1 MKQAITIFLGGL
13 VSLNAMAAMPVY
25 QPVGSAF
32 TLGTMANKRALSTSL
47 ANPASPYLMTRLSS
61 FRTGYLGPA
70 GFGYEMGEISN
81 LTDKVDELEGILSK
95 SDYRSQTEVDN
106 AIASANSIIADVADT
121 AYIKLSGSS
130 QIPFMP
136 LIYKTRGN
144 GAFMLDASAS
154 FVGRANILADDISYT
169 ASGSDFSLDSDTSLY
184 VQSATD
190 LRLGLGYSQVF
201 GRFVSGALILGGK
214 ANFHQISLGRDV
226 SVLIDD
232 SEDSGEAFYDDL
244 FNSQKSTS
252 GVGLDLGAIWVSD
265 YYQLGATL
273 ANINEPEFDYA
284 NLGNC
289 SGLSG
294 SSLISCQAAVKFAS
308 EGKLKLVD
316 SYTMETQL
324 TLEGALVSKD
334 RRWSLAG
341 SYDVN
346 AVDDPVGDAYQW
358 QTVSVS
364 FFSDNVTVPGVRL
377 GYRKNAAGSKLSY
390 LTGGL
395 TLFQRL
401 DVDLAYGLDSL
412 RSDSGSSSIPRSFY
426 LSVGYG
432 SAF

>member
-47 ANPASPYLMTRLSS
+47 ANPASPYLMTRLQS
-61 FRTGYLGPA
+61 FRAGYLGPA

-81 LTDKVDELEGILSK
+81 LTDRVDELEDILSN
-95 SDYRSQTEVDN
+95 SDYRSQAEVDD
-106 AIASANSIIADVADT
+106 AIASANSIINDVADT

-154 FVGRANILADDISYT
+154 FVGRANILADEISYT
-169 ASGSDFSLDSDTSLY
+169 LSGTDFSLDSDTSLY

-201 GRFVSGALILGGK
+201 GRFVSGALILGAK

-226 SVLIDD
+226 SVLVDD
-232 SEDSGEAFYDDL
+232 SEDSGGAFSDGL
-244 FNSQKSTS
+244 FDSQKSTS

-273 ANINEPEFDYA
+273 ANINEPEFDYES
-284 NLGNC
+284 LGNC
-289 SGLSG
+289 SGLTG
-294 SSLISCQAAVKFAS
+294 SNLISCEAEVSFAS
-308 EGKLKLVD
+308 AGKLKLVD
-316 SYTMETQL
+316 SYKMETQL
-324 TLEGALVSKD
+324 TLEGAVVSRD
-334 RRWSLAG
+334 RRLSLAG
-341 SYDVN
+341 SFDVN
-346 AVDDPVGDAYQW
+346 GVDDPVGDAYQW
-358 QTVSVS
+358 QTVSMS
-364 FFSDNVTVPGVRL
+364 FFSDNVVVPGVRL
-377 GYRKNAAGSKLSY
+377 GYRKNTAGSKLSY
-390 LTGGL
+390 LTAGL

-401 DVDLAYGLDSL
+401 DVDVAYGLDDL
-412 RSDSGSSSIPRSFY
+412 RGDGGSSSLPRSFY
-426 LSVGYG
+426 LSMGYG